1 MSQGG
6 LLANMTQMKIIKEL
20 FFELSTKG
28 RLLYQMDVKCAF
40 LSDIKNVVYG
50 EHPPG
55 ILDHKY
61 KHNGI
66 YTTDSRW

>member
-6 LLANMTQMKIIKEL
+6 LFANMTQRKIIKEL
-20 FFELSTKG
+20 FFELSAKG
-28 RLLYQMDVKCAF
+28 GIVYRMDVKRAF

-55 ILDHKY
+55 ILDHKS

-66 YTTDSRW
+66 YMTD

>member
-6 LLANMTQMKIIKEL
+6 LFANMTQRKIIKEL
-20 FFELSTKG
+20 FFELSAKG
-28 RLLYQMDVKCAF
+28 GIVYRMDVKRAF

-55 ILDHKY
+55 MFDHKS

-66 YTTDSRW
+66 YTTD